1 MRVFWSND
9 AADRLDEL
17 GALSLELPN
26 AVESEIAV
34 MFADAVPSSARLASP
49 AGALLVALPCGVE
62 AVFER
67 TGDGVVLLSL
77 N

>member
-9 AADRLDEL
+9 ATDRLDEL

-49 AGALLVALPCGVE
+49 AGALLVTLPCGVE